1 VVKGFLVLLAALV
14 CALVVSSSAFANSL
28 TCTHGSGPC
37 STGVGGG
44 GRPSNHG
51 GTLPF
56 TGLSLGGVA
65 TVGGLL
71 LVSGLALMQ
80 RASRRKS

>member
-1 VVKGFLVLLAALV
+1 MKGFLVLSAALV

-28 TCTHGSGPC
+28 TCTHGSSPC
-37 STGVGGG
+37 GTGVGGV
-44 GRPSNHG
+44 PSNRG

-71 LVSGLALMQ
+71 LVSGVAFMQ